1 MSSSARIGVLAL
13 QGGVSEHIEAL
24 TRVGAEVV
32 AVRTPEHL
40 HGLDGIV
47 LPGGE
52 SSVLDKL
59 LRMFELRDPL
69 TALLRGGLPAYGT
82 CAGLILLADTV
93 LDLAPGQQGLGGL
106 PVTVRRNAFGSQAHS
121 FETELAFAGIDHPVR
136 ATFIRAPLI
145 TEVGEGTDVLA
156 RLADGGVVATRYR
169 NLLGTSFHPE
179 LTGDD
184 SVHEYFVEMVRAAQN
199 G

>member
-1 MSSSARIGVLAL
+1 MTARIGVLAL
-13 QGGVSEHIEAL
+13 QGGVSEHLEAL
-24 TRVGAEVV
+24 SRVGAETLP
-32 AVRTPEHL
+32 VRTPADL
-40 HGLDGIV
+40 SGLDGIV

-59 LRMFELRDPL
+59 MRLFEVRDPL
-69 TALLRGGLPAYGT
+69 ITLLRAGLPAYGT

-93 LDLAPGQQGLGGL
+93 LDAAPGQQSLGGL

-121 FETELAFAGIDHPVR
+121 FDTTLEFGGIDHPVA

-145 TEVGEGTDVLA
+145 VAVSTETAVLA
-156 RLADGGVVATRYR
+156 SLDDESIVAARHG

-184 SVHEYFVEMVRAAQN
+184 SVHRYFLEMVLAAKN

>member
-1 MSSSARIGVLAL
+1 MTVRIGVLAL
-13 QGGVSEHIEAL
+13 QGGVSEHLEAL
-24 TRVGAEVV
+24 SRVGAETLP
-32 AVRTPEHL
+32 VRTPADL
-40 HGLDGIV
+40 IGLDGIV

-59 LRMFELRDPL
+59 MRLFEVRDPL
-69 TALLRGGLPAYGT
+69 ITLLRAGLPAYGT

-93 LDLAPGQQGLGGL
+93 LDAAPGQQGLGGL

-121 FETELAFAGIDHPVR
+121 FETNLEFAGIDHPVA

-145 TEVGEGTDVLA
+145 VEVSPGTEVVASLDDGSIVAA
-156 RLADGGVVATRYR
+156 RHR

-184 SVHEYFVEMVRAAQN
+184 SVHRHFLEMVLAAKN

>member
-1 MSSSARIGVLAL
+1 MTARIGVLAL
-13 QGGVSEHIEAL
+13 QGGVSEHLEAL
-24 TRVGAEVV
+24 GRVGAETVP
-32 AVRTPEHL
+32 VRTPADL
-40 HGLDGIV
+40 IGLDGII

-59 LRMFELRDPL
+59 MRLFEVRDPL
-69 TALLRGGLPAYGT
+69 IALLRAGLPAYGT

-93 LDLAPGQQGLGGL
+93 LDAAPGQQSLGGL

-121 FETELAFAGIDHPVR
+121 FDTTLEFSGIDHLVA

-145 TEVGEGTDVLA
+145 VAVPPETE
-156 RLADGGVVATRYR
+156 VVATLDDGSIVAARHGR
-169 NLLGTSFHPE
+169 LLGTSFHPE

-184 SVHEYFVEMVRAAQN
+184 SVHRYFLEMVLAAKN